1 MNQNQTTNNRITPP
15 RFIAFDGADG
25 VGKSTQMLL
34 LAETLKAKGY
44 NVRITKALGGDGKD
58 FVQNE
63 LRKLLLSPEFP
74 SNDTE
79 SEERLFAISD
89 LRNLKQNYEF
99 LAQDQNN
106 IVIQDR
112 GMPSHIS
119 YCLAKGV
126 TSANLVDYHGKLYEA
141 YTEIAWTYGGLNIIL
156 VPEDEKL
163 AMDRV
168 HARGIPVVKRLENLD
183 MQRGVIT
190 AMQKFDP
197 TNEKAYDVLQ
207 YDTKED
213 FQNIVLTV
221 TREETIEAVTSKIA
235 TALKQNGIF
244 G

>member
-1 MNQNQTTNNRITPP
+1 MKNNRITPP

-25 VGKSTQMLL
+25 VGKTTQMLA

-44 NVRITKALGGDGKD
+44 NVRVTKALGGDGKD

-99 LAQDQNN
+99 LAQDSNN

-119 YCLAKGV
+119 YCLAKNV
-126 TSANLVDYHGKLYEA
+126 TPASLVEYHGKLYDA
-141 YTEIAWTYGGLNIIL
+141 YTELAWTYGGLNLIL
-156 VPEDEKL
+156 VPEDEK
-163 AMDRV
+163 
-168 HARGIPVVKRLENLD
+168 
-183 MQRGVIT
+183 
-190 AMQKFDP
+190 
-197 TNEKAYDVLQ
+197 
-207 YDTKED
+207 
-213 FQNIVLTV
+213 
-221 TREETIEAVTSKIA
+221 
-235 TALKQNGIF
+235 
-244 G
+244 